1 MLERVLQLV
10 LSVAKNLLAR
20 SSAILWEDLSPVFS
34 VIKRRAEFNSSLM
47 SSNVTSFETIVIES
61 TPQQLKSLGSRNVA
75 VVFALFSHLFTK
87 AKFMGRKLHNLLS
100 TRR

>member
-61 TPQQLKSLGSRNVA
+61 IPQQLKSLGSSA
-75 VVFALFSHLFTK
+75 ET
-87 AKFMGRKLHNLLS
+87 
-100 TRR
+100 